1 MRHSVEKQ
9 SKQSSQHAR
18 KTLELRMEMKWEN
31 GHGNGKIQM
40 RRSTVERVSSWIMGQ
55 Y

>member
-31 GHGNGKIQM
+31 GHGNGKNSNAPQH
-40 RRSTVERVSSWIMGQ
+40 SGACE
-55 Y
+55 